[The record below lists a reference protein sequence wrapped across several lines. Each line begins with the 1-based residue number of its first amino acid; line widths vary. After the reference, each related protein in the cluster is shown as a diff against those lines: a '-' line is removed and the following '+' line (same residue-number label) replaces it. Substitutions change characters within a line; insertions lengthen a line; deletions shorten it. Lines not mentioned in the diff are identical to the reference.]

1 MITEILGFFI
11 ILGAILVL
19 VVKQISKRQQTTL
32 NDVNDMRESTE
43 QLKLELQRSAD
54 AVINRI
60 GGHIAHL
67 EKLLQEAD
75 ERNLELTRQLRA
87 ADETENE
94 LRRYANEIEQQ
105 MLSWRQNQVVTAV
118 PNMTNTNAALR
129 AYTES
134 VSAPPEPER
143 LDATDFASVLQQSI
157 ARGEQPKQ
165 VESLTAA
172 MNEKVIADASDG
184 IASNEATAA
193 ITDNKIE
200 TDAEPNLTAKASAL
214 LRSGYSVEAV
224 AKETGLGKGAIQL
237 LKEMNRREL
246 EV

>member
-19 VVKQISKRQQTTL
+19 VVKQISKRQQATL

-75 ERNLELTRQLRA
+75 ERNLELMRQLRV
-87 ADETENE
+87 ADETENR

-105 MLSWRQNQVVTAV
+105 MLSWRQNLVTA

-129 AYTES
+129 AYEES
-134 VSAPPEPER
+134 GSAPER
-143 LDATDFASVLQQSI
+143 LDAVDFASVLQQSI
-157 ARGEQPKQ
+157 ARDEQPKQ
-165 VESLTAA
+165 VDSLTAA
-172 MNEKVIADASDG
+172 MNEKVMEAASET
-184 IASNEATAA
+184 APEEAAMTDKQSETAA
-193 ITDNKIE
+193 
-200 TDAEPNLTAKASAL
+200 EPDLTAKAGAL

-246 EV
+246 E

>member
-19 VVKQISKRQQTTL
+19 VVKQISKRQRATL

-75 ERNLELTRQLRA
+75 ERNLELMRQLRV
-87 ADETENE
+87 ADETENR

-105 MLSWRQNQVVTAV
+105 MLSWRQNLVTA

-129 AYTES
+129 AYEES
-134 VSAPPEPER
+134 GSAPER
-143 LDATDFASVLQQSI
+143 LDAVDFASVLQQSI
-157 ARGEQPKQ
+157 ARDEQPKQ
-165 VESLTAA
+165 VDSLTAA
-172 MNEKVIADASDG
+172 MNEKVMAAASET
-184 IASNEATAA
+184 APEEAAMTDKQSETAA
-193 ITDNKIE
+193 
-200 TDAEPNLTAKASAL
+200 EPDLTAKAGAL

-246 EV
+246 E

>member
-19 VVKQISKRQQTTL
+19 VVKQISKRQQATL

-75 ERNLELTRQLRA
+75 ERNLELMRQLRV
-87 ADETENE
+87 ADETENR

-105 MLSWRQNQVVTAV
+105 MLSWRQNLVTA

-129 AYTES
+129 AYAES
-134 VSAPPEPER
+134 GSTPER
-143 LDATDFASVLQQSI
+143 LDAADFASVLQQSI
-157 ARGEQPKQ
+157 ARDEQPKQ
-165 VESLTAA
+165 VDSLTAA
-172 MNEKVIADASDG
+172 MNEKVMAAASET
-184 IASNEATAA
+184 APEEAAMTDKQSETAV
-193 ITDNKIE
+193 
-200 TDAEPNLTAKASAL
+200 EPDLTAKAGAL

-246 EV
+246 E

>member
-19 VVKQISKRQQTTL
+19 VVKQISKRQQATL

-75 ERNLELTRQLRA
+75 ERNLELMRQLRV
-87 ADETENE
+87 ADETENR
-94 LRRYANEIEQQ
+94 LRRYADEIEQQ
-105 MLSWRQNQVVTAV
+105 MLSWRQNLVTA

-129 AYTES
+129 AYAES
-134 VSAPPEPER
+134 GSAPER
-143 LDATDFASVLQQSI
+143 LDAADFASVLQQSI
-157 ARGEQPKQ
+157 ARDEQPKQ
-165 VESLTAA
+165 VDSLTAA
-172 MNEKVIADASDG
+172 MNEKVMAAASET
-184 IASNEATAA
+184 APEEAAMTDKQSETAA
-193 ITDNKIE
+193 
-200 TDAEPNLTAKASAL
+200 EPDLTAKAGAL

-246 EV
+246 E

>member
-19 VVKQISKRQQTTL
+19 VVKQISKRQQITF

-54 AVINRI
+54 SVINRM

-87 ADETENE
+87 ADEAENK

-105 MLSWRQNQVVTAV
+105 MLSWRQTLVTA
-118 PNMTNTNAALR
+118 PNLTNTNAALR

-134 VSAPPEPER
+134 VSSPPERER

-157 ARGEQPKQ
+157 ARDGQPKQ

-172 MNEKVIADASDG
+172 MNEKVIADVSGAVPEEEP
-184 IASNEATAA
+184 AV
-193 ITDNKIE
+193 ITDNKMD

-246 EV
+246 EA

>member
-19 VVKQISKRQQTTL
+19 VVKQISKRQQATL

-75 ERNLELTRQLRA
+75 ERNLELMRQLRV
-87 ADETENE
+87 ADETENR

-105 MLSWRQNQVVTAV
+105 MLSWRQNLVTA

-129 AYTES
+129 AYAES
-134 VSAPPEPER
+134 GSAPER
-143 LDATDFASVLQQSI
+143 LDAADFASVLQQSI
-157 ARGEQPKQ
+157 ARDEQPKQ
-165 VESLTAA
+165 VDSLTAA
-172 MNEKVIADASDG
+172 MNEKVMAAASEIAPE
-184 IASNEATAA
+184 EAAAMTDKQSETAA
-193 ITDNKIE
+193 
-200 TDAEPNLTAKASAL
+200 EPDLTAKAGAL

-246 EV
+246 E

>member
-19 VVKQISKRQQTTL
+19 VVKQISKRQQATL

-75 ERNLELTRQLRA
+75 ERNLELMRQLRV
-87 ADETENE
+87 ADETENR

-105 MLSWRQNQVVTAV
+105 MLSWRQNLVTA

-129 AYTES
+129 DYAES
-134 VSAPPEPER
+134 GSAPER
-143 LDATDFASVLQQSI
+143 LDAVDFASVLQQSI
-157 ARGEQPKQ
+157 ARDEQPNQ
-165 VESLTAA
+165 VDSLTAA
-172 MNEKVIADASDG
+172 MNEKVMAAASET
-184 IASNEATAA
+184 APEEAAMTDKQSETAA
-193 ITDNKIE
+193 
-200 TDAEPNLTAKASAL
+200 EPDLTAKAGAL

-246 EV
+246 E

>member
-19 VVKQISKRQQTTL
+19 VVKQISKRQQATL

-75 ERNLELTRQLRA
+75 ERNLELMRQLRV
-87 ADETENE
+87 ADETENR

-105 MLSWRQNQVVTAV
+105 MLSWRQNLVTA

-129 AYTES
+129 AYAES
-134 VSAPPEPER
+134 GSAPES
-143 LDATDFASVLQQSI
+143 LDAVDFASVLQQSI
-157 ARGEQPKQ
+157 ARDEQPNQ
-165 VESLTAA
+165 VDSLTAA
-172 MNEKVIADASDG
+172 MNEKVMAAASET
-184 IASNEATAA
+184 APEEAAMTDKQSETAA
-193 ITDNKIE
+193 
-200 TDAEPNLTAKASAL
+200 EPDLTAKAGAL

-246 EV
+246 E

>member
-19 VVKQISKRQQTTL
+19 VVKQISKRQQATL

-75 ERNLELTRQLRA
+75 ERNLELMRQLRV
-87 ADETENE
+87 ADETENR

-105 MLSWRQNQVVTAV
+105 MLSWRQNLVTA

-129 AYTES
+129 AYAES
-134 VSAPPEPER
+134 GSAPER
-143 LDATDFASVLQQSI
+143 LDAVDFASVLQQSI
-157 ARGEQPKQ
+157 ARDEQPKQ
-165 VESLTAA
+165 VDSLTALKSPTTGCWP
-172 MNEKVIADASDG
+172 NHSKVKCSSVPSTATKKNPHRFDFFRNVLVNGTIK
-184 IASNEATAA
+184 IAS
-193 ITDNKIE
+193 I
-200 TDAEPNLTAKASAL
+200 
-214 LRSGYSVEAV
+214 Y
-224 AKETGLGKGAIQL
+224 
-237 LKEMNRREL
+237 
-246 EV
+246 

>member
-1 MITEILGFFI
+1 MVTEILGFFI

-19 VVKQISKRQQTTL
+19 VVKQISKRQQATL
-32 NDVNDMRESTE
+32 NDVNDMQESTE

-75 ERNLELTRQLRA
+75 ERNLELMRQLRV
-87 ADETENE
+87 ADETENR

-105 MLSWRQNQVVTAV
+105 MLSWRQNLVTA

-129 AYTES
+129 AYAES
-134 VSAPPEPER
+134 GSAPER
-143 LDATDFASVLQQSI
+143 LDAVDFASVLQQSI
-157 ARGEQPKQ
+157 ARDEQPKQ
-165 VESLTAA
+165 VDSLTAA
-172 MNEKVIADASDG
+172 MNEKVMEAASET
-184 IASNEATAA
+184 APEAAAMTDKQSETAA
-193 ITDNKIE
+193 
-200 TDAEPNLTAKASAL
+200 EPDLTAKAGAL

-246 EV
+246 E

>member
-19 VVKQISKRQQTTL
+19 VVKQISKRQQATL

-75 ERNLELTRQLRA
+75 ERNLELMRQLRV
-87 ADETENE
+87 ADETENR

-105 MLSWRQNQVVTAV
+105 MLSWRQNLVTA

-129 AYTES
+129 AYAES
-134 VSAPPEPER
+134 GSAPER
-143 LDATDFASVLQQSI
+143 LDAVDFARDRKSV
-157 ARGEQPKQ
+157 
-165 VESLTAA
+165 V
-172 MNEKVIADASDG
+172 
-184 IASNEATAA
+184 
-193 ITDNKIE
+193 
-200 TDAEPNLTAKASAL
+200 
-214 LRSGYSVEAV
+214 
-224 AKETGLGKGAIQL
+224 
-237 LKEMNRREL
+237 
-246 EV
+246 

>member
-19 VVKQISKRQQTTL
+19 VVKQISKRQQATL

-75 ERNLELTRQLRA
+75 ERNLELMRQLRV
-87 ADETENE
+87 ADETENR

-105 MLSWRQNQVVTAV
+105 MLSWRQNLVTA

-129 AYTES
+129 AYAES
-134 VSAPPEPER
+134 DSAPER
-143 LDATDFASVLQQSI
+143 LDAVDFASVLQQSI
-157 ARGEQPKQ
+157 ARDEQPKQ
-165 VESLTAA
+165 VDSLTAA
-172 MNEKVIADASDG
+172 MNEKVMAAASET
-184 IASNEATAA
+184 ASEEAAAMTDKQSETAA
-193 ITDNKIE
+193 
-200 TDAEPNLTAKASAL
+200 EPDLTAKAGAL

-246 EV
+246 E